1 MKEVKETG
9 PQMFVV
15 SCINMDLVLYV
26 ESKCGRERE
35 RETDRQT
42 DRDHYYITIIILHR
56 LASRQLSAC
65 HQRRKKRRN
74 KWDSVQPFEPQ
85 LVRPD

>member
-42 DRDHYYITIIILHR
+42 DRQRPLLYYHYYIT
-56 LASRQLSAC
+56 
-65 HQRRKKRRN
+65 
-74 KWDSVQPFEPQ
+74 
-85 LVRPD
+85 

>member
-1 MKEVKETG
+1 MYQMKEVKETG

-35 RETDRQT
+35 REGDRQT
-42 DRDHYYITIIILHR
+42 DRQTETIIILP
-56 LASRQLSAC
+56 LLYYIDWQVV
-65 HQRRKKRRN
+65 N
-74 KWDSVQPFEPQ
+74 
-85 LVRPD
+85 

>member
-35 RETDRQT
+35 GDRQT
-42 DRDHYYITIIILHR
+42 DRQTETIIILP
-56 LASRQLSAC
+56 LLYYIDWQVV
-65 HQRRKKRRN
+65 N
-74 KWDSVQPFEPQ
+74 
-85 LVRPD
+85 